1 MKKGILLLLLA
12 SSVSVNAQ
20 KLKDLLYSGKLK
32 NDSGTV
38 VRKSDDLSTKIDT
51 VKKKPAE
58 PEKIKLTAAVKDSSA
73 QQPTAQ
79 PGSVTFT
86 PAEAKD
92 NNTVTKDNTKIWKTY
107 MDSMLIT
114 FKDEVLTS
122 KKIKNG
128 TYYVLVDYEIGPD
141 GHVTINNIYP
151 SPENSYLQ
159 QQVKERLMLTAPQ
172 LNPVLNSTG
181 QPRKVVR
188 KYNFT
193 LTKM

>member
-1 MKKGILLLLLA
+1 MKRGILLLLVV
-12 SSVSVNAQ
+12 SSVTANAQ

-38 VRKSDDLSTKIDT
+38 VRKTDDLSTKIDT
-51 VKKKPAE
+51 AKKKPAE
-58 PEKIKLTAAVKDSSA
+58 PEKIKLTAVVKDSSA
-73 QQPTAQ
+73 RQLTAQ
-79 PGSVTFT
+79 PDSAAVVSTGV
-86 PAEAKD
+86 KD
-92 NNTVTKDNTKIWKTY
+92 NNTVTKDNNKIWKVY
-107 MDSMLIT
+107 MDSMQIT

-122 KKIKNG
+122 KKIKSG

-141 GHVTINNIYP
+141 GHVTINNVYP

-193 LTKM
+193 LTKT